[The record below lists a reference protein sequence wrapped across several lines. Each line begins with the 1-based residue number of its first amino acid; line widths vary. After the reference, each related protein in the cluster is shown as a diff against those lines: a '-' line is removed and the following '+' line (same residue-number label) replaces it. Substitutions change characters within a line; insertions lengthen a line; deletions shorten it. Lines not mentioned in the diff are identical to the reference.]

1 MSKNNSQINKN
12 MSEPISSLINP
23 AKKPSIFRARACKK
37 GCLAC
42 DKKNNKLEHIVV
54 YLPAKYPSC
63 PPGLEKLIPV
73 DHLFVRQ
80 GIRETEP
87 PYTMISRNK
96 FEVLDGT
103 GRRIF
108 VAKDSTDNILK
119 LCCRGGCGQPFR
131 MSIKEKSSGYE
142 ILAVN
147 SRPDCY
153 GAMSAS
159 ISQNGMNLGFLHED
173 VRCCSSNYIV
183 IDAQGNEIFR
193 IYDISLGSPYSKKEA
208 GKRNSA
214 IKLAESS
221 SLAKIAE
228 RAKNMEVES
237 KIGQQ
242 PRNETTGS
250 GTPPQERD
258 QEEERRHYSHREKKG
273 GRSSKKIETDRNDDD
288 DNVYDHDH
296 PIDEAETTTM
306 TPRKTGTITTTT
318 TAQIPGPSRTGNE
331 PKPKSDDNLDPR
343 IRSECS
349 ATCSKNLLTRHDDNP
364 NNYERSREGE
374 GVRRRTNNDTS
385 ALQNCSPVFPRR
397 RRVEMGEWNHDTGDV
412 NNIDGGGGE
421 CVEMRNFS
429 AGQQRDDEISIR
441 DADVQPSTCICGW
454 CCRLFARRRA
464 ATNEGAGR
472 DDRSSSIGVCRTLD
486 SCIAYISGGAEFA
499 VYSCQLGVTVGK
511 MGKQWD
517 DLFDHHFHLT
527 ECFGVNFPRD
537 LSVRHKALL
546 LGALLVLDFNH
557 FQL

>member
-1 MSKNNSQINKN
+1 MSSHNTFFLITTIKIYKVHSIPFFSQ
-12 MSEPISSLINP
+12 
-23 AKKPSIFRARACKK
+23 
-37 GCLAC
+37 
-42 DKKNNKLEHIVV
+42 
-54 YLPAKYPSC
+54 
-63 PPGLEKLIPV
+63 
-73 DHLFVRQ
+73 
-80 GIRETEP
+80 
-87 PYTMISRNK
+87 
-96 FEVLDGT
+96 
-103 GRRIF
+103 
-108 VAKDSTDNILK
+108 
-119 LCCRGGCGQPFR
+119 
-131 MSIKEKSSGYE
+131 
-142 ILAVN
+142 
-147 SRPDCY
+147 
-153 GAMSAS
+153 SAS

-429 AGQQRDDEISIR
+429 AGQQRG
-441 DADVQPSTCICGW
+441 T
-454 CCRLFARRRA
+454 
-464 ATNEGAGR
+464 
-472 DDRSSSIGVCRTLD
+472 
-486 SCIAYISGGAEFA
+486 
-499 VYSCQLGVTVGK
+499 
-511 MGKQWD
+511 
-517 DLFDHHFHLT
+517 H
-527 ECFGVNFPRD
+527 
-537 LSVRHKALL
+537 VR
-546 LGALLVLDFNH
+546 
-557 FQL
+557 QQI